1 MKRFLQGFAA
11 GLAVLVV
18 FGMVATAA
26 SGSRADPSDVPTPTV
41 APPTPS
47 DEPSESAPETGKPEA
62 KDEAATDDASGSHDF
77 TACEGLTGLDNA
89 ICRHTALL
97 EVTPKNTGLTNALA
111 HLQANTDRHASSR
124 SHAGS

>member
-1 MKRFLQGFAA
+1 VKSFVHGFA
-11 GLAVLVV
+11 GMLAAVVLI
-18 FGMVATAA
+18 GAIATAA
-26 SGSRADPSDVPTPTV
+26 SGSRADPSDPSSLVTASSSPT
-41 APPTPS
+41 A
-47 DEPSESAPETGKPEA
+47 ESGESAAPETERPEA
-62 KDEAATDDASGSHDF
+62 KSEDRPGEHDF

-111 HLQANTDRHASSR
+111 HLQANVDRHAAPR